1 MTASNRTHRTC
12 TLWTTIFGGLF
23 LLTSAQAKVTVV
35 TLSQLVDESDT
46 IVYGSFK
53 SSSRASAQSSSFV
66 QFVPRSI
73 LRGKDL
79 SVNGSITFCN
89 SSGETAPDLS
99 KMNGELVLFATKRLE
114 CFGLAH
120 GNKSIVR
127 IKAGRARTGAM
138 DDQPQAQSLSSLLK
152 KIRALVAK
160 QPAA

>member
-1 MTASNRTHRTC
+1 MPAYHRTHGAAKG
-12 TLWTTIFGGLF
+12 WAIFCGLLF
-23 LLTSAQAKVTVV
+23 LASADAKVTVV

-46 IVYGSFK
+46 IVYGSFQLT
-53 SSSRASAQSSSFV
+53 SRANAQSSSY
-66 QFVPRSI
+66 VPFTPKSV

-89 SSGETAPDLS
+89 FSGEKAPDLS
-99 KMNGELVLFATKRLE
+99 KMKGTLLIFATKQTE
-114 CFGLAH
+114 CFGLSH

-127 IKAGRARTGAM
+127 VKAGRARTAAM
-138 DDQPQAQSLSSLLK
+138 DDQPEAQPLSSLLK